1 MLGSGAVGSRWI
13 RNVWQTFRDQMEL
26 ARLVDPN
33 PAALR
38 EAGDWLGL
46 PPAARFA
53 DAREAFAAV
62 DADYRCIVTPPKH
75 HQEAVE
81 LASDRGM
88 DILSETLIADTPEAC
103 GAIAR
108 AVKAAG
114 VRMMM
119 TQNYRYTRCIL
130 TLKQTVSELD
140 AVSYAMARYV
150 SKSRATARTFLLMS
164 STWDSA

>member
-1 MLGSGAVGSRWI
+1 
-13 RNVWQTFRDQMEL
+13 
-26 ARLVDPN
+26 
-33 PAALR
+33 
-38 EAGDWLGL
+38 
-46 PPAARFA
+46 
-53 DAREAFAAV
+53 
-62 DADYRCIVTPPKH
+62 
-75 HQEAVE
+75 
-81 LASDRGM
+81 M
-88 DILSETLIADTPEAC
+88 DILSETLIVDTPEAC

-130 TLKQTVSELD
+130 TLKQTVSELG